1 MSTSEALADQG
12 LLALAARLTDRA
24 GLGRARSLLRLEGGK
39 NNQVYRVETDVGRSL
54 VLKRYFH
61 DPRDGRDRLAAEWN
75 FLDHAWRHGVR
86 NVPQPLAQ
94 DAGSRSALYGF
105 IAGRKL
111 AAAELEPRH
120 IDAAADFIGE
130 INAGDHAGFDAA
142 SDACFCI
149 SDHLQL
155 VERRLLRLAA
165 LDMDAPHA
173 AEAQRFVFVD
183 LRQAWDAVRD
193 RTLRE
198 AFGLGLDLH
207 RSLSDAECR
216 LSPSDFGFHNALAD
230 DDGRLV
236 FLDFEYAGRDDPAK
250 LVTDVFCQPQVPVPS
265 GYRERFLNRL
275 SLEEAAQARCEL
287 LLDACR
293 VKWACILLNEFLPVG
308 AARRAFAQ
316 AGELEARCA
325 AQLHK
330 AKAMLAGIRS
340 QKNLNQES

>member
-1 MSTSEALADQG
+1 MSTSEALADEG
-12 LLALAARLTDRA
+12 LLAPAARLTDRA
-24 GLGRARSLLRLEGGK
+24 GRGRPRSLSRLEGGK
-39 NNQVYRVETDVGRSL
+39 NNQVFRVDTDAGEPL

-86 NVPQPLAQ
+86 SIPQPLAK
-94 DAGSRSALYGF
+94 DASGRSALYSF
-105 IAGRKL
+105 VAGRKL
-111 AAAELEPRH
+111 AAMELEPHH

-130 INAGDHAGFDAA
+130 INSAGHAGFDPA

-165 LDMDAPHA
+165 LDTEIPHA
-173 AEAQRFVFVD
+173 AAARRFVFVD
-183 LRQAWDAVRD
+183 LRQAWDAVRA

-198 AFGLGLDLH
+198 VLGLGLDLH
-207 RSLSDAECR
+207 QCLADAECW

-230 DDGRLV
+230 DGGKLV

-250 LVTDVFCQPQVPVPS
+250 LVTDFFCQPQVPVLS
-265 GYRERFLNRL
+265 GLRARFLKRL
-275 SLEEAAQARCEL
+275 ALDPAARARFDI

-308 AARRAFAQ
+308 AARRAFADP
-316 AGELEARCA
+316 AEREARCA
-325 AQLHK
+325 AQLQK
-330 AKAMLAGIRS
+330 AKAMLAKIRS
-340 QKNLNQES
+340 QES

>member
-12 LLALAARLTDRA
+12 LLVLAARLTDRV
-24 GLGRARSLLRLEGGK
+24 GSGRARSLSRMEGGK
-39 NNQVYRVETDVGRSL
+39 NNQVYRVETDAGEPL

-61 DPRDGRDRLAAEWN
+61 DPRDGRDRLTAEWN
-75 FLDHAWRHGVR
+75 FLDHAWRCGVR
-86 NVPQPLAQ
+86 NIPQPLEQ
-94 DAGSRSALYGF
+94 DAGSRSALYSF

-111 AAAELEPRH
+111 AAAELQPHH
-120 IDAAADFIGE
+120 IDAAADFIAE
-130 INAGDHAGFDAA
+130 INTGIHAGLDAA

-165 LDMDAPHA
+165 LDTGIPHA
-173 AEAQRFVFVD
+173 AEAQRLVFVD
-183 LRQAWDAVRD
+183 LRQAWDVVRD
-193 RTLRE
+193 RTLR
-198 AFGLGLDLH
+198 AALGLGLDLH
-207 RSLSDAECR
+207 RSLDDAECW

-230 DDGRLV
+230 HEGRLV

-250 LVTDVFCQPQVPVPS
+250 LVTDFFCQPQVPIPS
-265 GYRERFLNRL
+265 RFRERFLSRL
-275 SLEEAAQARCEL
+275 SLHETARARCDI

-316 AGELEARCA
+316 PGELEARCA

-330 AKAMLAGIRS
+330 AKAMHAEIRFR
-340 QKNLNQES
+340 ES

>member
-1 MSTSEALADQG
+1 VSTSEALADHG

-24 GLGRARSLLRLEGGK
+24 GLGRVRSLARLEGGK
-39 NNQVYRVETDVGRSL
+39 NNQVFRVETDAGELV

-61 DPRDGRDRLAAEWN
+61 DPRDGRDRLTAEWN
-75 FLDHAWRHGVR
+75 FLEHAWRLGAR
-86 NVPQPLAQ
+86 NIPQPLAR
-94 DAGSRSALYGF
+94 DAGSRSALYSF
-105 IAGRKL
+105 VAGRKL

-120 IDAAADFIGE
+120 IDAAADFIAG
-130 INAGDHAGFDAA
+130 INAGEHAGFDAA
-142 SDACFCI
+142 SDACLCI

-155 VERRLLRLAA
+155 VERRLLRLAS
-165 LDMDAPHA
+165 LDTDIPHA
-173 AEAQRFVFVD
+173 AEAQRFVFID

-193 RTLRE
+193 RTLR
-198 AFGLGLDLH
+198 AALGSRLDLH
-207 RSLSDAECR
+207 RSLDDAECW

-250 LVTDVFCQPQVPVPS
+250 LVTDFFCQPQVPIPS
-265 GYRERFLNRL
+265 KFRERFLSRL
-275 SLEEAAQARCEL
+275 SLDETARARCDI

-293 VKWACILLNEFLPVG
+293 LKWACILLNEFLPVG

-316 AGELEARCA
+316 AGEIEARCA

-330 AKAMLAGIRS
+330 AKAMLAEIRS
-340 QKNLNQES
+340 QES